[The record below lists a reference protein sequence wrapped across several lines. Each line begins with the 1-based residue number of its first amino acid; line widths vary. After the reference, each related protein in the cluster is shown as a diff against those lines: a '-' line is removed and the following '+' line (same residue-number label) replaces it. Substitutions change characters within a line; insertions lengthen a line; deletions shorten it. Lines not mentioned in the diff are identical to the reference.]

1 MKIYHI
7 GVFTVRD
14 SEIQSTKEEI
24 LTDLLYRM
32 SKYDTEGFMTYN
44 DNNLTLEQKL
54 TKITL
59 LRYQF
64 GGLAEFLGNTLKID
78 VRTEDGTPFTQPFFT
93 HFHYWC
99 QMLEIE
105 LSQKKR
111 KEKVN
116 GNE

>member
-1 MKIYHI
+1 MKKYYI
-7 GVFTVRD
+7 GTFTVRD
-14 SEIQSTKEEI
+14 SEVQSTKEEI

-32 SKYDTEGFMTYN
+32 SKYDTEGFITYN
-44 DNNLTLEQKL
+44 DTNLTLEQKL

-64 GGLAEFLGNTLKID
+64 DGLANFLTETMKID
-78 VRTEDGTPFTQPFFT
+78 VRTEDGTPYTQLFCT

-116 GNE
+116 SNE

>member
-7 GVFTVRD
+7 GVFTIRD

-24 LTDLLYRM
+24 LTDLLYRI

-44 DNNLTLEQKL
+44 DTNLTLEQKL
-54 TKITL
+54 ETITL
-59 LRYQF
+59 LRYQCA
-64 GGLAEFLGNTLKID
+64 GLAEFLGNTLKID

-111 KEKVN
+111 KERVN